1 MPPLN
6 RSALRLSVCLNQR
19 NYVIF
24 NVYNALL
31 FAFRT
36 KQRKILQHRV
46 LCNFYPCFRFT
57 ARTQYKTTFI
67 RHTYRLFSLPFSP
80 CGANMYGRNF

>member
-1 MPPLN
+1 MN
-6 RSALRLSVCLNQR
+6 RSALRLCVCLNQR

-24 NVYNALL
+24 NVYNVLL

-46 LCNFYPCFRFT
+46 LCNFYPCFCL
-57 ARTQYKTTFI
+57 AVRTQYKTTFI
-67 RHTYRLFSLPFSP
+67 RHAYRLFSLPFSQYA
-80 CGANMYGRNF
+80 ANMCGRNF